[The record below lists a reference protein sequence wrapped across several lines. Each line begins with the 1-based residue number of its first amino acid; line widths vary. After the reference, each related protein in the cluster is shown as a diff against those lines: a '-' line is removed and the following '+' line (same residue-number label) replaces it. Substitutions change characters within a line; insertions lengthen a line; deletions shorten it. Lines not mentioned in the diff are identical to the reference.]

1 MSLVKK
7 FSILS
12 FLIISALGMILAY
25 TFSEYFQ
32 KQVIMVSAERT
43 ADTVKILI
51 SYSLRPDDFT
61 GQMSEQRY
69 QQLYTVMEE
78 NVLADEIKQVIIWNT
93 EGEVVFSDRQ
103 ELIGKKFPKEEG
115 VLVAL
120 KGRLA
125 ANLVDFKNSVDVAET
140 LDRSKKYVNIN
151 VPIRIKGSDQI
162 IGVFEVYREAGS
174 MYEAILQGQR
184 FGKFFITLSF
194 LVLYLS
200 LFQIVKKASMTIE
213 QQDQA
218 LHSLTGRLD
227 DTLKSQEQSHVGTI
241 KALMV
246 ALDAKDK
253 YTAGHCSRVTDY
265 AMLLGEAM
273 GLSEDKITLLE
284 EASLFHDI
292 GKIGVPEVI
301 LNKKDSLGNDE
312 FEVIKKHS
320 AIGADIIASISAFR
334 DHVNIVRHH
343 HERWDGRG
351 YPDQLKGEEIPLE
364 ARILAIADT
373 YDAMTSDRPYRSRM
387 SKEKAVT
394 IIRECTGSQFDPEMA
409 RKFLEVLA

>member
-51 SYSLRPDDFT
+51 SYSLRPDDFA

-69 QQLYTVMEE
+69 QQLYTVIKE
-78 NVLADEIKQVIIWNT
+78 NVLADEIKEVIIWNT
-93 EGEVVFSDRQ
+93 EGEVVFSNQQ
-103 ELIGKKFPKEEG
+103 ELIGKKYPKEEG
-115 VLVAL
+115 VAVAL
-120 KGRLA
+120 KGRIAADLLEFKHHNLDLA
-125 ANLVDFKNSVDVAET
+125 
-140 LDRSKKYVNIN
+140 LDHSKKYIEIH
-151 VPIRIKGSDQI
+151 VPIRLKGSDQI
-162 IGVFEVYREAGS
+162 VGVFEVYREAGS
-174 MYEAILQGQR
+174 MYGAILQGQR

-265 AMLLGEAM
+265 AMLLGKAM
-273 GLSEDKITLLE
+273 GLSEDRITVLE

-320 AIGADIIASISAFR
+320 AIGADILASISAFR